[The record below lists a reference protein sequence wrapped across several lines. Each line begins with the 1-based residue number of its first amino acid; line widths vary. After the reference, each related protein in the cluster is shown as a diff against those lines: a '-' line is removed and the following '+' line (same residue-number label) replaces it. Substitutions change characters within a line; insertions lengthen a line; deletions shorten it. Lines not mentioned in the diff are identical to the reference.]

1 MIGIGVQRGFGSWG
15 AEPGVEEGGV
25 EGLGLLGL
33 DAGGVEMERFCCG
46 RGGVCWWR
54 GGVAVVWGGDVGLER
69 GDLGEKVVLGEVADG
84 WMRRS
89 RLLLLLLF
97 LLLLARR
104 QKILFNKS
112 SKGHNF
118 LRPIGFSI
126 ATPDLDRDNT
136 VATESFV

>member
-1 MIGIGVQRGFGSWG
+1 MIGIGVERGFGSWG

-25 EGLGLLGL
+25 ERLGLGL
-33 DAGGVEMERFCCG
+33 DAGGVEIERFCWG
-46 RGGVCWWR
+46 WRWR
-54 GGVAVVWGGDVGLER
+54 GGVAVVWGGNVGLER
-69 GDLGEKVVLGEVADG
+69 GDLGEKVMLGEVADG
-84 WMRRS
+84 WMRRR
-89 RLLLLLLF
+89 RLLLLLL
-97 LLLLARR
+97 LLLLARCK
-104 QKILFNKS
+104 KITFNKS